1 LVAYTKGELYLTLL
15 PLHEK
20 YKTSRLLTFNKK
32 YRSHLEI
39 VALIIEAVKN
49 KDVGNSSIMKH
60 ANINY
65 MQLKKYLN
73 SLAEMGFIKPS
84 IEKDQVYY
92 KATEKGLAFLRQYYV
107 LLGMLL
113 DL

>member
-1 LVAYTKGELYLTLL
+1 LVAYTRGELSLTLL
-15 PLHEK
+15 PLREK
-20 YKTSRLLTFNKK
+20 YKTSRLLNFNKK

-39 VALIIEAVKN
+39 VALVIEAVKN
-49 KDVGNSSIMKH
+49 KDAGNSSIMRH

-73 SLAEMGFIKPS
+73 SLAEMGFIEPN
-84 IEKDQVYY
+84 IENGQISY
-92 KATEKGLAFLRQYYV
+92 KATERGLAFLRQYYV

-113 DL
+113 NL